1 MNVQLPLGLVLKDSA
16 TFAAFHPG
24 MNEQVMS
31 ILRGCAAGEGEP
43 YIYLWGGPDSG
54 KTHLLQA
61 TCQETASRGA
71 TAAYIPLADMLQ
83 FPDAALD
90 GLEHLTLVC
99 LDDVQVI
106 AGRGPWELA
115 VFALFNRIRD
125 GGARLVVAGRSPPA
139 DLGLRLPDLISRLG
153 SGPVYALRALDD
165 EAKLAALRLRAAGRG
180 FELPEEVGRYL
191 LRRCPRE
198 MEALFNLLDRLD
210 RASLAAQ
217 RRLTIPF
224 IKTVLDGALPAS
236 REPE

>member
-1 MNVQLPLGLVLKDSA
+1 MNVQLPLGLALKDSA
-16 TFAAFHPG
+16 TFATFHPG
-24 MNEQVMS
+24 MNSHIVSSLQD
-31 ILRGCAAGEGEP
+31 CAGGGGEP

-61 TCQETASRGA
+61 TCQEAASHGA
-71 TAAYIPLADMLQ
+71 PAAYVPLADMLRL
-83 FPDAALD
+83 PGATLD
-90 GLEHLTLVC
+90 GLEHLALVC
-99 LDDVQVI
+99 LDDVQTI
-106 AGRGPWELA
+106 AGGDPWELA

-125 GGARLVVAGRSPPA
+125 GSGRLVVAGRSPPA
-139 DLGLRLPDLISRLG
+139 DLGLRLPDLVSRLG

-165 EAKLAALRLRAAGRG
+165 DAKLAALRLRAAGRG

-198 MEALFNLLDRLD
+198 LGVLFNLLDRLD

-224 IKTVLDGALPAS
+224 IKAVLDSESPA
-236 REPE
+236 PP

>member
-1 MNVQLPLGLVLKDSA
+1 MNVQLPLGLTLKDGA
-16 TFAAFHPG
+16 TFATFHPG
-24 MNEQVMS
+24 MNSQLVS
-31 ILRGCAAGEGEP
+31 SLQGCAAGEGEP
-43 YIYLWGGPDSG
+43 YIYLWGGPDGG

-61 TCQETASRGA
+61 ACQQASSRGA
-71 TAAYIPLADMLQ
+71 TAAYIPLADVLQ
-83 FPDAALD
+83 FPEATLD

-99 LDDVQVI
+99 LDDAQAV
-106 AGRGPWELA
+106 AGRDPWELA

-125 GGARLVVAGRSPPA
+125 GGGRLVVAGRSPPA
-139 DLGLRLPDLISRLG
+139 ELGLRLPDLVSRLG

-165 EAKLAALRLRAAGRG
+165 DAKLAALRLRATGRG

-198 MEALFNLLDRLD
+198 MGALFGLLDRLD

-224 IKTVLDGALPAS
+224 IKTVLDGAPPAT
-236 REPE
+236 RGPE